1 MKIFYFEDYESLL
14 LGTGGAIAMRTG
26 DSGILV
32 TPSGVLK
39 ESVKEEDIFTLD
51 DAGQIIERPENS
63 QLKFSSCFP
72 NFQHIYR
79 LRY

>member
-1 MKIFYFEDYESLL
+1 MIIFYFEDYELLL

>member
-1 MKIFYFEDYESLL
+1 MIVSCS
-14 LGTGGAIAMRTG
+14 GTGGAIAMRTG

-39 ESVKEEDIFTLD
+39 ESVREEDIFTLD
-51 DAGQIIERPENS
+51 DAGQVLEIPDNS

-79 LRY
+79 LRYLLFR

>member
-1 MKIFYFEDYESLL
+1 
-14 LGTGGAIAMRTG
+14 MRTG
-26 DSGILV
+26 DSRILV

>member
-1 MKIFYFEDYESLL
+1 
-14 LGTGGAIAMRTG
+14 MRTG

-39 ESVKEEDIFTLD
+39 ESVREEDIFTLD
-51 DAGQIIERPENS
+51 AEGQVLERPANS

-79 LRY
+79 LR

>member
-1 MKIFYFEDYESLL
+1 MALILGILELVL

-26 DSGILV
+26 ESGILV

-51 DAGQIIERPENS
+51 EAGQVLESPDS
-63 QLKFSSCFP
+63 PQLKFSSCFP

-79 LRY
+79 LR